1 MPEQKT
7 FWSRALGTAL
17 VVAVLGVWVWIE
29 ATPPPRTA
37 PPAGQAIAID
47 KSPRAQG
54 ERKAVIDKLLA
65 DGLVRNIDDAP
76 RAGTLRA
83 SLRAGFY
90 ALDEATRR
98 EYADVIYRYHFDG
111 SSVNDRITMRDAKNG
126 NEVGEYN
133 PYKGGLK
140 MYR

>member
-7 FWSRALGTAL
+7 FWGRALGLTV

-29 ATPPPRTA
+29 ATPPERTA

-47 KSPRAQG
+47 KSPGAQG
-54 ERKAVIDKLLA
+54 ERKALIDRLLA
-65 DGLVRNIDDAP
+65 DGLVRNIDDP
-76 RAGTLRA
+76 RAGILRA
-83 SLRAGFY
+83 SLRPGFY
-90 ALDEATRR
+90 ALDEAKRR
-98 EYADVIYRYHFDG
+98 EYADVIYRYYFDG
-111 SSVNDRITMRDAKNG
+111 SSVNDRITLRDARNG

>member
-1 MPEQKT
+1 MSEQKS
-7 FWSRALGTAL
+7 FWSRALGTAV

-29 ATPPPRTA
+29 ATPPARTA

-47 KSPRAQG
+47 KSARAQG
-54 ERKAVIDKLLA
+54 ERKALIDKLLA
-65 DGLVRNIDDAP
+65 DGLVRNIDDA

-83 SLRAGFY
+83 SLRPGFY
-90 ALDEATRR
+90 ALNEATRR
-98 EYADVIYRYHFDG
+98 EYADVIYRYYFDG
-111 SSVNDRITMRDAKNG
+111 SSVNDRITMSDAKNG